1 MVMGAPKKHLRGI
14 WHEEARRLR
23 DEDGWTYQRIA
34 LQFDVTSAA
43 VYFVC
48 NPDKRAMYG
57 MKKGARNNPRAP
69 VSAKP

>member
-1 MVMGAPKKHLRGI
+1 MVMGAPKKNMRGI

-23 DEDGWTYQRIA
+23 DNEGWTYQRIA
-34 LQFDVTSAA
+34 AQFGVTAAA

-57 MKKGARNNPRAP
+57 MKKGAKEIPRAP
-69 VSAKP
+69 VLGKP